1 MQGPFQV
8 LDAVA
13 VKIGKVPCLPGSQTS
28 EKRNFQLVMDTE
40 VKAKQGVGLE
50 WIGMG
55 REQERIVVRG

>member
-1 MQGPFQV
+1 M

-50 WIGMG
+50 
-55 REQERIVVRG
+55 